1 VNPVLA
7 GVALAVVAGAIV
19 AVSARDARIV
29 ALGITVVLVASPL
42 MADPAATPLGLAAR
56 FVGAVLAGYLLG
68 IVVRDRSDSG
78 QPIAA
83 TGGSRIGWPAEVLV
97 AAGALVVGF
106 AAHGL
111 GAPAAGPAIA
121 SATGFALAAL
131 AVAPVLTGR
140 DVLRVGVGTVLLV
153 DAGLVV
159 RSALGGT
166 AGDLEQLVAAGLLV
180 AVAGALAALASDA
193 RADGDGGYALVPD
206 EPGPGRGRSLRI
218 GRGRGLGD
226 WRGRRRREPDA
237 HPMRQ
242 R

>member
-1 VNPVLA
+1 
-7 GVALAVVAGAIV
+7 
-19 AVSARDARIV
+19 
-29 ALGITVVLVASPL
+29 
-42 MADPAATPLGLAAR
+42 
-56 FVGAVLAGYLLG
+56 
-68 IVVRDRSDSG
+68 
-78 QPIAA
+78 
-83 TGGSRIGWPAEVLV
+83 
-97 AAGALVVGF
+97 
-106 AAHGL
+106 
-111 GAPAAGPAIA
+111 
-121 SATGFALAAL
+121 
-131 AVAPVLTGR
+131 VLTGR